1 MKCEAILR
9 SYTQPALQTPARNA
23 EDLIA
28 FCARVS
34 SDRPVEERAENYE
47 GLLKYCLRHK
57 HWSIFE
63 MADATVEIIAPRDIT
78 RQCLRHRSFSFQ
90 EFSQRYS
97 DDIEFTDR
105 EVRLQDYK
113 NRQNSIVN
121 EDPDFDREWAD
132 LIEGTIT
139 EVYAEHK
146 NYVGIGV
153 AKECARVI
161 LPEGLTLSR
170 MYMKGSARSWLHY
183 LDVRLD
189 VSTQKEHRILAE
201 KIKDQLMLV
210 FPTILGMN
218 SD

>member
-105 EVRLQDYK
+105 ELREQDPT
-113 NRQNSIVN
+113 NRQNSLQKDYGDMPKYMHESVI
-121 EDPDFDREWAD
+121 DCT
-132 LIEGTIT
+132 EGWF
-139 EVYAEHK
+139 AHMRL
-146 NYVGIGV
+146 NGV
-153 AKECARVI
+153 AKECARVV

-183 LDVRLD
+183 LEVRLD
-189 VSTQKEHRILAE
+189 ESTQKEHRILAE

>member
-34 SDRPVEERAENYE
+34 SDRPVEERAEDYE

-97 DDIEFTDR
+97 DDIEFTRRDYR
-105 EVRLQDYK
+105 HQDHN
-113 NRQNSIVN
+113 NRQNSLDTLTMEQTSDVSDK
-121 EDPDFDREWAD
+121 EDWVINVVDQIYQEMRDAD
-132 LIEGTIT
+132 I
-139 EVYAEHK
+139 
-146 NYVGIGV
+146 
-153 AKECARVI
+153 AKETARVI

-189 VSTQKEHRILAE
+189 VSTQREHRILAE